1 MSKQYDTFVV
11 DRMPE
16 SSLLPDFTDWI
27 DRRYP
32 SRFNIVEEL
41 VDGWVAKGHGDHTA
55 LIGAGVSWTYDE
67 LFGRTVRYAAVLKHR
82 LGLVPGNRVLLRG
95 RNSPSLA
102 ALHLAVIRAGGIV
115 VSTMPM
121 LRQGE
126 LQTIIEKAHISHAI
140 CEADLVEDLNLCQG
154 ACSPLR
160 SIATFQSRPGPIRD
174 ADNDIDVLASME
186 VRLGAVHRPRSDT
199 PCLIAFTSG
208 TTGNPKG
215 AVHTHRDVLA
225 ICDTFAASILA
236 PTRDDIF
243 CGSPPLAFTYGL
255 GGLLLFPLRFGASAL
270 LLPDGRPAALL
281 EAIATYR
288 PTVCFSAP
296 TAYRAMIEM
305 LPAHDVSS
313 LRACVSAGETLTRTT
328 FDQFLQA
335 CGLKIID
342 GIGSTELL
350 HIFISAAGDDIRPGA
365 TGKVVPGYEAAVVDD
380 HGNEVPPG
388 VVGWLAVKGPTGCR
402 YLDDDRQ
409 RSYVRKGW
417 NITGDAFQRDRDGY
431 FWYQSRMDD
440 LIVSSGY
447 KIAAPEVEAALQMH
461 PAVAECAVVGIPC
474 DQRGQRVKAFV
485 VLRSGARANAEIAT
499 ALQEH
504 VKRTIAAYKCP
515 RDIAFVEALPKTA
528 TGKLKRFELKVRDA
542 A

>member
-1 MSKQYDTFVV
+1 
-11 DRMPE
+11 
-16 SSLLPDFTDWI
+16 
-27 DRRYP
+27 
-32 SRFNIVEEL
+32 
-41 VDGWVAKGHGDHTA
+41 
-55 LIGAGVSWTYDE
+55 
-67 LFGRTVRYAAVLKHR
+67 
-82 LGLVPGNRVLLRG
+82 
-95 RNSPSLA
+95 
-102 ALHLAVIRAGGIV
+102 
-115 VSTMPM
+115 
-121 LRQGE
+121 
-126 LQTIIEKAHISHAI
+126 
-140 CEADLVEDLNLCQG
+140 
-154 ACSPLR
+154 
-160 SIATFQSRPGPIRD
+160 
-174 ADNDIDVLASME
+174 
-186 VRLGAVHRPRSDT
+186 
-199 PCLIAFTSG
+199 
-208 TTGNPKG
+208 
-215 AVHTHRDVLA
+215 
-225 ICDTFAASILA
+225 
-236 PTRDDIF
+236 
-243 CGSPPLAFTYGL
+243 
-255 GGLLLFPLRFGASAL
+255 
-270 LLPDGRPAALL
+270 
-281 EAIATYR
+281 
-288 PTVCFSAP
+288 
-296 TAYRAMIEM
+296 
-305 LPAHDVSS
+305 
-313 LRACVSAGETLTRTT
+313 
-328 FDQFLQA
+328 LQA

-380 HGNEVPPG
+380 HGDEVPPG

-409 RSYVRKGW
+409 CSYVRKGW

-447 KIAAPEVEAALQMH
+447 KIAAPEVEAALLTH